1 MSYYAVKEGV
11 KPGIYNSWDKC
22 KEMTSGY
29 SGAVFKKFKTIQEAE
44 AFINGAPINPSVT
57 TIEIPTDVNRKLNFT
72 NQEANTLEDTE
83 YKSLDYIINSINK
96 ELIENLHTTEI
107 FKNEEVAYAYVD
119 GSYRSDRTVSY
130 GTVILHNGETKMFS
144 GRKTDKEIDVSS
156 RNVVGE
162 LLGAL
167 RALKYCEDN
176 NINNLILHFDYKGIG
191 CWAIT
196 ETTLQIAESI
206 TPWKAKT
213 DLAKY
218 YQKRMRGTSVN
229 VIFKKVP
236 AHTGVYY
243 NEIADKLATNAK

>member
-29 SGAVFKKFKTIQEAE
+29 PGAVFKKFKTIQEAG
-44 AFINGAPINPSVT
+44 AFINGTPINPPVPTKDNPRT
-57 TIEIPTDVNRKLNFT
+57 TDDRLDFT
-72 NQEANTLEDTE
+72 NQTSSKPKDIE
-83 YKSLDYIINSINK
+83 YKSLDYIIESINK
-96 ELIENLHTTEI
+96 ELIENRHTTEI
-107 FKNEEVAYAYVD
+107 FNNEEVAYAYVD
-119 GSYRSDRTVSY
+119 GSYRSDKTVSY

-156 RNVVGE
+156 RNIVGE

-176 NINNLILHFDYKGIG
+176 NIGNLILHFDYKGIG

-196 ETTLQIAESI
+196 EPTLQIAESI

-213 DLAKY
+213 EVAKY
-218 YQKRMRGTSVN
+218 YQKRMKDTKVN
-229 VIFKKVP
+229 IIFKKVT